1 METPHPPSSKFPTP
15 SVLSWATRSTGKTPE
30 GPFCQ
35 AELSSTWVE
44 NHHHDMIVGPTG
56 VGKTLLAY
64 ALAHSAI
71 RGGHNA
77 LYVRVPRL
85 LDDLNVARADG
96 RLAQVMTALARVDVL
111 ILDDLLL
118 RPLTDH

>member
-1 METPHPPSSKFPTP
+1 
-15 SVLSWATRSTGKTPE
+15 
-30 GPFCQ
+30 
-35 AELSSTWVE
+35 
-44 NHHHDMIVGPTG
+44 MIVGPTG